1 LEERLFRVPFDG
13 NAITWYLSNSNSF
26 NTTATTSSANVEEG
40 GCNSLFNARIADSA
54 IETSDM
60 ELIED
65 ELKAGSVVVY
75 PNPATDRFLI
85 NVVGDQES
93 DINIA
98 LFDSQGK
105 YHEVN
110 TYWNSSP
117 NTVELD
123 VSELNLGI
131 YILKVNVDG
140 NENVLRFIKE

>member
-1 LEERLFRVPFDG
+1 MT
-13 NAITWYLSNSNSF
+13 IQ
-26 NTTATTSSANVEEG
+26 
-40 GCNSLFNARIADSA
+40 
-54 IETSDM
+54 IE
-60 ELIED
+60 
-65 ELKAGSVVVY
+65 Y
-75 PNPATDRFLI
+75 F
-85 NVVGDQES
+85 
-93 DINIA
+93 
-98 LFDSQGK
+98 SQGK